1 MIQLIAQVTWPTR
14 AVHIQLVNN
23 EPSDCKLAAS
33 HRRVILVNVSTIFS
47 AAVDDEM
54 IAKNP
59 CRARSVAK
67 PKVPMKK
74 VVPWP
79 LEQVLAVRDSLVARY
94 RIVDALSAGLGLRQ
108 GEIFGL
114 SPDDV
119 DWLRGHVDVQ
129 RQVKL
134 FANGKQAFA
143 LPKGGKTRT
152 VPLPDKVRA
161 ELAPTSQRPRP
172 GRSSCPGGP
181 RSCGVHTRQYTLTT
195 DTNGRYALWLDE
207 RESPLQLT
215 AGGDGWVPKVATV
228 PVRPGRAT
236 VQDMTVARLVC

>member
-1 MIQLIAQVTWPTR
+1 MIQLISQVTWPTR

-79 LEQVLAVRDSLVARY
+79 LEQVLAVRDSLVERY

-172 GRSSCPGGP
+172 GRSSCPG
-181 RSCGVHTRQYTLTT
+181 
-195 DTNGRYALWLDE
+195 D
-207 RESPLQLT
+207 
-215 AGGDGWVPKVATV
+215 
-228 PVRPGRAT
+228 PGRQASRG
-236 VQDMTVARLVC
+236 QAGRPDAGAHGGQSKLLQPSDLEARA